1 MILSMKKKTDFQK
14 QVEAKA
20 YELASG
26 YFNKNEEHLSKSY
39 YSGYCDGA
47 EWQRNRVWH
56 SFDETPNL
64 STSVLLYDPKN
75 NFMSPPVRCAISF
88 DDFFVQVMNK
98 KYGANYTM
106 WAYMDDVTPMRREEL
121 VSESNC
127 VIKED

>member
-56 SFDETPNL
+56 SFDEIPNL
-64 STSVLLYDPKN
+64 SKPVLLYDPLCN
-75 NFMSPPVRCAISF
+75 IV
-88 DDFFVQVMNK
+88 
-98 KYGANYTM
+98 
-106 WAYMDDVTPMRREEL
+106 
-121 VSESNC
+121 
-127 VIKED
+127 